1 MQRSKFS
8 AEQITKILAE
18 LNTGISA
25 VQLGRKHGVSDKT
38 ISNWK
43 RKYSGMVISDVKKM
57 RELQDENARLKRIV
71 ANQALDLEGYKII
84 LEKKW

>member
-18 LNTGISA
+18 HTAGVSA
-25 VQLGRKHGVSDKT
+25 VDLGRKYGVSDKT
-38 ISNWK
+38 IGNWRK
-43 RKYSGMVISDVKKM
+43 KYSGMVESDVKKM
-57 RELQDENARLKRIV
+57 RELAEENAKLKRIV
-71 ANQALDLEGYKII
+71 ANQALDIEGYKII